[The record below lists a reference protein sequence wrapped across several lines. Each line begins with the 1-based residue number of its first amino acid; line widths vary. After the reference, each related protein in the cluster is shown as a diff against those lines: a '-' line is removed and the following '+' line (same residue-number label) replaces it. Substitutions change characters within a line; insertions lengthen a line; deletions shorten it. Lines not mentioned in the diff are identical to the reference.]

1 MDLGIAGRTAV
12 VCASSR
18 GLGRACAEALAEA
31 GVNLVINGRDGA
43 ALNETAEHI
52 RGRFGVDVIAV
63 QADATTAE
71 GRARIVAAAP
81 APDILINNAGG
92 PPPGDWRSFEP
103 EQWHAAIDGN
113 MLSAIMLIREY
124 ADGMAERKFGR
135 IVNITSALV
144 KMPAEIISLSVAARL
159 GLTGFVR
166 GIAGPYVQHNVT
178 INSLLPEE
186 FETDRLA
193 KNVAF
198 IANKAGND
206 FDDQLEIQ
214 RERTPAKRFGRPEEF
229 GATCAFVC
237 SQYAGYMTGQNIL
250 LEGGRYPGVF

>member
-1 MDLGIAGRTAV
+1 MDLGIAGRRAII
-12 VCASSR
+12 CASSR

-43 ALNETAEHI
+43 VLDATAEDLV
-52 RGRFGVDVIAV
+52 RRFGVEVVSV

-71 GRARIVAAAP
+71 GRAKIVAACP
-81 APDILINNAGG
+81 APDILVNNAGG

-103 EQWHAAIDGN
+103 EQWHAAVDSN

-124 ADGMAERKFGR
+124 IDGMAERKFGR

-166 GIAGPYVQHNVT
+166 GIAGPYVKHNVT

-186 FETDRLA
+186 FETERLA
-193 KNVAF
+193 KNIAF
-198 IANKAGND
+198 IAGTTGNSVEE
-206 FDDQLEIQ
+206 QTRIQ
-214 RERTPAKRFGRPEEF
+214 RERTPAQRFGRPEEF
-229 GATCAFVC
+229 GATCAFIC
-237 SQYAGYMTGQNIL
+237 SRYAGYMTGQNIL

>member
-1 MDLGIAGRTAV
+1 MDLGIAGRAAV
-12 VCASSR
+12 ICASSR

-31 GVNLVINGRDGA
+31 GVNIVLNGRDA
-43 ALNETAEHI
+43 ATLEATAQDLRE
-52 RGRFGVDVIAV
+52 RFNVEVIAV

-71 GRARIVAAAP
+71 GRAKLVAACP
-81 APDILINNAGG
+81 APDILVNNAGG

-103 EQWHAAIDGN
+103 EQWHAAVDGN
-113 MLSAIMLIREY
+113 MLSGILLIREY
-124 ADGMAERKFGR
+124 IDGMAERGFGR

-166 GIAGPYVQHNVT
+166 GIAGSYVQHNVT
-178 INSLLPEE
+178 INNLLPEE
-186 FETDRLA
+186 FETERLA
-193 KNVAF
+193 KN
-198 IANKAGND
+198 IAYIAERSGNAVD
-206 FDDQLEIQ
+206 EQMRIQ

-237 SQYAGYMTGQNIL
+237 SRYAGYMTGQNIL